1 MIYTCIF
8 VNYYFFIMIK
18 TILKPW
24 DDWVR
29 SRELKLIIEYV
40 SG

>member
-8 VNYYFFIMIK
+8 VNYYLFIMIK

-24 DDWVR
+24 DDWAR
-29 SRELKLIIEYV
+29 NRELKLIVEYV
-40 SG
+40 IG